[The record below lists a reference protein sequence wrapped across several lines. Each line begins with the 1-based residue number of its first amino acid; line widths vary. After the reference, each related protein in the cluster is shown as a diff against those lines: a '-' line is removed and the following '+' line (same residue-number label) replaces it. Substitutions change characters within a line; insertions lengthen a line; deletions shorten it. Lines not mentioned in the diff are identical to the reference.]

1 MITSGSEIE
10 IGVHPT
16 FEWAGMTFNI
26 DTMTSTVISAAI
38 VLVLGFLLRSR
49 VSAESPGKIQ
59 LAWELLVTWVNDQ
72 VESNLGKLNPF
83 VVPLAVSLFAF
94 ILFANWLEVVPTMH
108 KAPPP
113 TADVNLTYALALL
126 VIVSVHVYGAR
137 ENGLRGYGKH
147 FMEPMPALLPLNL
160 MEEIIKPVSLALRLF
175 GNIFAGGI
183 MISLIGLLPNTVFWI
198 PEFIWKLFGMAIG
211 GLQAFIFALL
221 TILYFGI
228 AGQGHGGDSH
238 GPEKS
243 GSGEPA
249 HDDTKKSASREPE
262 GELQPA

>member
-1 MITSGSEIE
+1 MITSEEIE

-16 FEWAGMTFNI
+16 VTFLGMTFNT
-26 DTMTSTVISAAI
+26 DTMLSTVIASVV
-38 VLVLGFLLRSR
+38 VLILGFLLRR
-49 VSAESPGKIQ
+49 QVTNEVPGKIQ
-59 LAWELLVTWVNDQ
+59 LAWEALVTWVNDQ

-94 ILFANWLEVVPTMH
+94 ILISNWIEVIPTRH
-108 KAPPP
+108 TTPPP

-126 VIVSVHVYGAR
+126 VIVGVHIYGVR
-137 ENGLRGYGKH
+137 ENGVKGYGKH
-147 FMEPMPALLPLNL
+147 FMQPMPALLILNL

-183 MISLIGLLPNTVFWI
+183 MISLIGLLPLYVFWI
-198 PEFIWKLFGMAIG
+198 PEFLWKIFAMAIG

-238 GPEKS
+238 GPEQ
-243 GSGEPA
+243 
-249 HDDTKKSASREPE
+249 TKPEDSTSEESERERE